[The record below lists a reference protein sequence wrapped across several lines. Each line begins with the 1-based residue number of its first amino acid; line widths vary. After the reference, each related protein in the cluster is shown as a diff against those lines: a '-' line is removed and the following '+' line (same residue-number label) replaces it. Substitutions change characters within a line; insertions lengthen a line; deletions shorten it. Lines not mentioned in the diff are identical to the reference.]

1 MLRDTLQM
9 EIPGRKPSPD
19 TEQPVRQ
26 ADLGNRAWWCVVK
39 CGPSTHCLRV
49 VYQTSEFQNVSG
61 AWLGPCEEISTF
73 CQTGSEEQVV
83 NHRVGAFSRLCLF
96 YKSRT
101 THITNLYTSLSAAPH
116 DSYFQLIPA

>member
-83 NHRVGAFSRLCLF
+83 NHRVGGFLP
-96 YKSRT
+96 
-101 THITNLYTSLSAAPH
+101 SLP
-116 DSYFQLIPA
+116 LL